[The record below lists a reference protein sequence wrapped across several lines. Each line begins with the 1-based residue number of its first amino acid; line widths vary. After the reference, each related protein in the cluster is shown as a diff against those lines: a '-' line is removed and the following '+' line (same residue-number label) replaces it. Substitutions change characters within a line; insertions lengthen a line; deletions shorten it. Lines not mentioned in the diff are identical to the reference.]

1 MTYTPAARYPCIIGP
16 GHLSVARTMTSTSM
30 ADLRISEFVEGIS
43 SDKISPGAG
52 AAGAVALALGAAC
65 AQKAVSISLKHSP
78 HDSRLAKALADL
90 EKVRN
95 CALQD
100 AEADSQE
107 FADFI
112 RHRTASGARELVE
125 TGEAMAHLID
135 ALLVIIEDVEAHVR
149 PSMKSDLIAAKSLA
163 AAARTI
169 QSTNEAEAKDEQR
182 AIAEHQGEA
191 K

>member
-1 MTYTPAARYPCIIGP
+1 MTN
-16 GHLSVARTMTSTSM
+16 TSM
-30 ADLRISEFVEGIS
+30 ADLRISEFVESIS

-78 HDSRLAKALADL
+78 HDPRLAMALAGL
-90 EKVRN
+90 EKVRRF
-95 CALQD
+95 ALQD
-100 AEADSQE
+100 ADADSQE

-112 RHRTASGARELVE
+112 RHKSASGATELVE
-125 TGEAMAHLID
+125 TGEAMARLID
-135 ALLVIIEDVEAHVR
+135 ALLTIIGDAEPHVR
-149 PSMKSDLIAAKSLA
+149 PSMKGDLIAARSLA

-182 AIAEHQGEA
+182 AIAEHQG
-191 K
+191 KT